1 MGFTMVMA
9 LITVVLLVIAVVVF
23 QKARSIG
30 RFYRVFEQKAE
41 VAQGV
46 VLDVEWFN
54 SEVEHNTHQ
63 ITRGAAFP
71 VVEFTLPDGRVI
83 RARTHTGRNP
93 APAKAGET
101 VTVLYDPLRPEHVEL
116 KKNSGRD
123 MMAPM
128 YYVLAG
134 FFAVAAVMVVLMWF
148 LLKVVMRIPI

>member
-93 APAKAGET
+93 APAKTGET
-101 VTVLYDPLRPEHVEL
+101 VTVLYDPLRP
-116 KKNSGRD
+116 
-123 MMAPM
+123 
-128 YYVLAG
+128 
-134 FFAVAAVMVVLMWF
+134 
-148 LLKVVMRIPI
+148 

>member
-1 MGFTMVMA
+1 M
-9 LITVVLLVIAVVVF
+9 
-23 QKARSIG
+23 
-30 RFYRVFEQKAE
+30 
-41 VAQGV
+41 
-46 VLDVEWFN
+46 LDVEWFN

-134 FFAVAAVMVVLMWF
+134 FCGSGSHGGLDVVLAQSGDAGSDLVFTGRLMRP
-148 LLKVVMRIPI
+148 VMFPSNESCQQQYA